1 MFLLFMTGKN
11 FFRVVIE
18 QFFRFAVVRWLP
30 TGEKQ
35 KDRKTRR
42 FKVAS
47 GFPIKGTY
55 CSLSKTYLEEDKVR
69 SKKKRHSSRV

>member
-42 FKVAS
+42 LKIA
-47 GFPIKGTY
+47 
-55 CSLSKTYLEEDKVR
+55 
-69 SKKKRHSSRV
+69 